1 MRMLSRTSGYELQ
14 VLLSST
20 ETTFKLESILPTI
33 KNDHCIRLFQVME
46 GIRSLDDYRFWLMA
60 HLFAK
65 EDLSAIVESV
75 SADARIVFRVSLAV
89 EPLTTYES

>member
-1 MRMLSRTSGYELQ
+1 MGMLSRRIGYELQ

-20 ETTFKLESILPTI
+20 DTTLKLESILPTI
-33 KNDHCIRLFQVME
+33 KMDHCIRLFQVIE
-46 GIRSLDDYRFWLMA
+46 ASRSLDDYRFWLMA

-65 EDLSAIVESV
+65 EDLIAIVKSL
-75 SADARIVFRVSLAV
+75 SADAKIVFRVSLAV